1 MKYEKFINLFYDR
14 FILFHF
20 IATVLLYWTIWS
32 IEMCSKF
39 LFDIKQVYLLP
50 LITIL
55 IFQNCLYM
63 YLKNE
68 DFVFRHNYGFWFFP
82 LNQFTFPCRT
92 FYFFWI
98 LDFPIY
104 TETYKKIYVTRELT
118 IVFRWL
124 ETDSCHVQFYSI
136 PLKSETFL
144 KYFKKKIYDQQV
156 LQN

>member
-20 IATVLLYWTIWS
+20 IATVLWYWTFWT

-68 DFVFRHNYGFWFFP
+68 DFVFRHNYGFWVFPIEPIYFP
-82 LNQFTFPCRT
+82 LQYVLFFLNPWFPHLHRNLQENLCDTGVDNCVQMIRDRLMSCSILFYTF
-92 FYFFWI
+92 
-98 LDFPIY
+98 
-104 TETYKKIYVTRELT
+104 KI
-118 IVFRWL
+118 WN
-124 ETDSCHVQFYSI
+124 I
-136 PLKSETFL
+136 P
-144 KYFKKKIYDQQV
+144 
-156 LQN
+156 

>member
-1 MKYEKFINLFYDR
+1 MK
-14 FILFHF
+14 ILF
-20 IATVLLYWTIWS
+20 L
-32 IEMCSKF
+32 
-39 LFDIKQVYLLP
+39 DI
-50 LITIL
+50 T
-55 IFQNCLYM
+55 M
-63 YLKNE
+63 
-68 DFVFRHNYGFWFFP
+68 DFEFFP
-82 LNQFTFPCRT
+82 LNQFTFPCST

-104 TETYKKIYVTRELT
+104 TETYKKIYVTRELR